1 LSKLKGATAKAEIET
16 TKATARL
23 PNLHVE
29 IGHWRSP
36 GGDSEQISITLQ
48 AVPSFAEF
56 GRFLEAANPF
66 ALWAQALRLAW
77 FPWQAAA
84 RLAELPAA
92 IAASSLPRP
101 PSEVDADFAET
112 GAAEKK
118 RRSPQ

>member
-1 LSKLKGATAKAEIET
+1 MPEAEI

-48 AVPSFAEF
+48 AVPSFGEF

-66 ALWAQALRLAW
+66 GMWAQAMRLAW
-77 FPWQAAA
+77 LPWQAAA
-84 RLAELPAA
+84 RLAEVPAHS
-92 IAASSLPRP
+92 AASLPKP
-101 PSEVDADFAET
+101 ASGADSDFSET
-112 GAAEKK
+112 GTAEK
-118 RRSPQ
+118 RRRQPL

>member
-1 LSKLKGATAKAEIET
+1 LPKTEIET

-66 ALWAQALRLAW
+66 ALWAQAMRLAW
-77 FPWQAAA
+77 LPWQAAA
-84 RLAELPAA
+84 RLAELPAN
-92 IAASSLPRP
+92 IAASLPKPASEVYSDFVTGEAEKRRRRP
-101 PSEVDADFAET
+101 P
-112 GAAEKK
+112 
-118 RRSPQ
+118 

>member
-1 LSKLKGATAKAEIET
+1 MSKLKGALPKTDIET

-48 AVPSFAEF
+48 AVPSFGEF

-66 ALWAQALRLAW
+66 ALWAQAVQLAW

-84 RLAELPAA
+84 CLAELPVK
-92 IAASSLPRP
+92 IAASLPTP
-101 PSEVDADFAET
+101 APQVDSDFAET
-112 GAAEKK
+112 GTAE
-118 RRSPQ
+118 RRRRRPL

>member
-1 LSKLKGATAKAEIET
+1 LSKLKGALPKTEIET

-48 AVPSFAEF
+48 AVPSFGEF

-66 ALWAQALRLAW
+66 ALWAQAVQLAW

-84 RLAELPAA
+84 RLAELPAT
-92 IAASSLPRP
+92 IAASLPKP
-101 PSEVDADFAET
+101 APEVGSDLAET
-112 GAAEKK
+112 GAEK
-118 RRSPQ
+118 RRRRPL

>member
-1 LSKLKGATAKAEIET
+1 MSKLKGAMPKTEIET

-66 ALWAQALRLAW
+66 ALWAQAVRLAW
-77 FPWQAAA
+77 VPWQAAA
-84 RLAELPAA
+84 RLAELPAN
-92 IAASSLPRP
+92 IAASLPKP
-101 PSEVDADFAET
+101 ASEVDPDFAGA
-112 GAAEKK
+112 GAAEK
-118 RRSPQ
+118 RRRRPL

>member
-1 LSKLKGATAKAEIET
+1 MAKTEIET

-23 PNLHVE
+23 PNLHIE

-66 ALWAQALRLAW
+66 ALWAQAVRLAW

-84 RLAELPAA
+84 RLAELPTN
-92 IAASSLPRP
+92 IAASLPKP
-101 PSEVDADFAET
+101 ASEVGAEIAES
-112 GAAEKK
+112 GAAGKR
-118 RRSPQ
+118 RRSPL

>member
-1 LSKLKGATAKAEIET
+1 LSKLKGATPKGEIEI

-23 PNLHVE
+23 PNLYVE

-48 AVPSFAEF
+48 AMPSFAEF

-66 ALWAQALRLAW
+66 AMWAQVVQLAW

-84 RLAELPAA
+84 RLAELPAN
-92 IAASSLPRP
+92 IAASLPKP
-101 PSEVDADFAET
+101 ASEIDADFAET
-112 GAAEKK
+112 GAAEKG
-118 RRSPQ
+118 RRRPL

>member
-1 LSKLKGATAKAEIET
+1 MPKTEIET

-56 GRFLEAANPF
+56 GCAHVPTFL
-66 ALWAQALRLAW
+66 R
-77 FPWQAAA
+77 
-84 RLAELPAA
+84 RGCTRM
-92 IAASSLPRP
+92 RP
-101 PSEVDADFAET
+101 
-112 GAAEKK
+112 
-118 RRSPQ
+118 

>member
-1 LSKLKGATAKAEIET
+1 MPLGEVET

-66 ALWAQALRLAW
+66 AMWAQAMRLAW
-77 FPWQAAA
+77 LPWQAAA
-84 RLAELPAA
+84 RLAEVPAP
-92 IAASSLPRP
+92 IAASLPKP
-101 PSEVDADFAET
+101 ASEANSDFSET
-112 GAAEKK
+112 GSDEK
-118 RRSPQ
+118 RRRRPL